1 MILISLLAH
10 GAEDAGWQLPPLHP
24 FLVNF
29 TAALIPLSVLS
40 DWLGRFLKNDSLN
53 AAAWWMMVYAAV
65 VTPFTAAAG
74 WWWRIQGNHPV
85 DGTMWWHQWLGT
97 SMAVVAVGLVL
108 WRWRLRRAARTPGV
122 GYLAAATLAVAVL
135 VVQAELGA
143 QMSFGAGAEAKGHS
157 ENEGGDTDPAH
168 TQGESAMPGPEKD
181 RQGPDHADGQDHS
194 HK

>member
-1 MILISLLAH
+1 MIMISLLSH
-10 GAEDAGWQLPPLHP
+10 GESAGWQLPPLHP

-108 WRWRLRRAARTPGV
+108 WRWRVRRAGQTPGM
-122 GYLAAATLAVAVL
+122 GYLTAGTIAVAVL
-135 VVQAELGA
+135 VVQADLGA
-143 QMSFGAGAEAKGHS
+143 QMSFRDVVAANGHS
-157 ENEGGDTDPAH
+157 ENDDRDSDRRPME
-168 TQGESAMPGPEKD
+168 GESATPGAEKD
-181 RQGPDHADGQDHS
+181 RPTPDHGHS
-194 HK
+194 HE